1 MSCKHKSSGF
11 IDRMLEKL
19 PEISISGYNYC
30 GPNTDLRTRLARGE
44 VGVNE
49 LDCACMEHD
58 IAYAESNDLN
68 SRCIADKV
76 LILRAIRRVYAKDS
90 QIGERFAAL
99 LVSWLISVKLLFCKM
114 ELFIG
119 SVRKSL
125 AVKFKQKKSSENI

>member
-1 MSCKHKSSGF
+1 MASEREIGF
-11 IDRMLEKL
+11 IDRFLKRL
-19 PEISISGYNYC
+19 PEIHIRGYNYC
-30 GPNTDLRTRLARGE
+30 GPNTNVEIRLARGE

-76 LILRAIRRVYAKDS
+76 LILRAIRRVVAKDS
-90 QIGERFAAL
+90 QIGERFTAL
-99 LVSWLISVKLLFCKM
+99 LISWLISIKLFLCKI

-119 SVRKSL
+119 SVRKCFTL
-125 AVKFKQKKSSENI
+125 KLKRKWRENI